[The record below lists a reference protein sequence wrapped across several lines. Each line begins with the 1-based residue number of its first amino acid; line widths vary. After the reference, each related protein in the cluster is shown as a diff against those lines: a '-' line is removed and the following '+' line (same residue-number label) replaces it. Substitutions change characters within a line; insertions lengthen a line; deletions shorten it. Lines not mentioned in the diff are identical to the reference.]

1 MIEIW
6 EQTRQD
12 GFVISTDPSRLDLP
26 WILDFLKNESY
37 WATKLDR
44 AILEKSIHNSN
55 PFGLYNPAGNQIGFA
70 KVLSD
75 KARYAWLSDVFVDT
89 TYRRLR
95 LGVWLMETLLAYP
108 EFETVNR
115 WALRT
120 NDAHTLY
127 EKFGFRRTGDSEGRD
142 MVLTRP

>member
-1 MIEIW
+1 MNEVW
-6 EQTRQD
+6 EQNRQD
-12 GFVISTDPSRLDLP
+12 GFLISTDTSRLDVP
-26 WILDFLKNESY
+26 WILNFLKNESY
-37 WATKLDR
+37 WANKLDR
-44 AILEKSIHNSN
+44 AVLEKSIHNSI
-55 PFGLYNPAGNQIGFA
+55 PFDLYNSTGRQIGFA

-89 TYRRLR
+89 LYRGRR

-108 EFETVNR
+108 EFETVSR

-120 NDAHTLY
+120 NDAHMLY
-127 EKFGFRRTGDSEGRD
+127 EKFGFRRTGDNEGRD